1 MRMLAWEAPAGI
13 PNRDRSALPTMTFRT
28 EVSGP
33 SPAPI
38 FDLWFLER
46 FFERA
51 EKDPGR
57 FALAMDHSDRIEEYS
72 YGDVVETSGRL
83 AAALAA
89 GGVVP
94 GDRVGILMSNSP
106 QWVFVLMATLRMGAV
121 VVPLSTLLPASA
133 VRRLVDHAEC
143 RVVFTDEGNVAT
155 ATEAVGGDPVEIV
168 GCETPPEGVVSWDSF
183 IARGGDAEP
192 PSATPPDGTAVLIYT
207 SGTTGDPKGV
217 RISAKGISHDV
228 YGLIEMLELSPDHR
242 MLSVLPFSHVLPLV
256 ANGLGA
262 LASGCGVVFL
272 GQISPQGIVEAFKQH
287 HISFFVCVPQ
297 FFYAVHKQI
306 FGKVAAGPWFTQ
318 KVFAVLMGLSR
329 RMKKPELSRRLFAK
343 VHAGVG
349 PDLSLLIT
357 GGSRFEPK
365 IAEDFAALGYTMVQA
380 YGLTETSAA
389 ATMTPVSANALGT
402 VGRPLRGVR
411 IRIDRPNGD
420 GIGEVSIAGDI
431 LMQGYYKNPEAT
443 AGAIRDGWFHSGDL
457 GRLDADGNLTITGR
471 SNDVIVLASGKNIY
485 PDEIEEHYDKS
496 PFIKEICVMG
506 MPDASGPGDKLHA
519 VVVPDL
525 EEFRRRNQTAITEMI
540 KYELDNRSSDLA
552 SYQRVLSLSVRNE
565 PLPRTVTRKLKR
577 FELYEEEVQRLRT
590 GRVESSAEDDPSL
603 QEGVAAVVAR
613 VIHEAKPDLGALAPD
628 MNLEFDL
635 GFDSLGRVEALATIE
650 GELELELPEE
660 QTSQVFTIGDL
671 VAVLEQASQGTG
683 RGTTSWAEKLAADGY
698 DEVAATFIKE
708 SRASLT
714 FFGFPAI
721 RMLGLLAKIPFHTKV
736 RGLEKLPD
744 RGPYLLCPNHVSYLD
759 PFLLCSV
766 LPFSVIRDIFIL
778 GYTDY
783 FEGAVMSR
791 LAASVNIVPVDPNAN
806 LTRAMRVAAVGLRK
820 QRILLVFPEG
830 ERSIDGRLTRFK
842 KGPAILSVELNAPI
856 VPVGMRGTF
865 EAWPRGGRLK
875 ANKVEIVIGD
885 PILPARFRDLQDPYG
900 EINRAA
906 KEAVARLVGQPV
918 EE

>member
-1 MRMLAWEAPAGI
+1 
-13 PNRDRSALPTMTFRT
+13 MTFRT

-38 FDLWFLER
+38 SDLWFLER

-57 FALAMDHSDRIEEYS
+57 FALAMDHSERIEEYS
-72 YGDVVETSGRL
+72 YGAVVETSGRL

-89 GGVVP
+89 GGIAP

-106 QWVFVLMATLRMGAV
+106 QWVFVLVATLRMGAV
-121 VVPLSTLLPASA
+121 VVPLSTLLPAAA
-133 VRRLVDHAEC
+133 VRLLADHAEC

-155 ATEAVGGDPVEIV
+155 AAEAVGGGSVEIV
-168 GCETPPEGVVSWDSF
+168 GSETPPEGVVSWDSF

-192 PSATPPDGTAVLIYT
+192 PSAASPDGTAVLIYT

-272 GQISPQGIVEAFKQH
+272 GQISPQRIVEAFKQH

-297 FFYAVHKQI
+297 FFYAVHKQV
-306 FGKVAAGPWFTQ
+306 FGKVAAGPWLTQ

-329 RMKKPELSRRLFAK
+329 KMKKPALSRRLFAK
-343 VHAGVG
+343 VHGGVG

-411 IRIDRPNGD
+411 IRIDQPNGD

-471 SNDVIVLASGKNIY
+471 SKDVIVLASGKNIY

-540 KYELDNRSSDLA
+540 KYELDNRSTDLA

-577 FELYEEEVQRLRT
+577 FELYEEEVQRLRE
-590 GRVESSAEDDPSL
+590 GRVDAPAEDDPVL
-603 QEGVAAVVAR
+603 RDGVAAVVAR

-635 GFDSLGRVEALATIE
+635 GFDSLGRVEAMATIE
-650 GELELELPEE
+650 AELELELPEE
-660 QTSQVFTIGDL
+660 KTSQVFTIGEL
-671 VAVLEQASQGTG
+671 VAVLEQAGQGTG

-698 DEVAATFIKE
+698 DDVAAAFIKE
-708 SRASLT
+708 SRTSLT

-721 RMLGLLAKIPFHTKV
+721 RILGLLAKIPFRTKV

-766 LPFSVIRDIFIL
+766 LPFRVIRDIFIL

-783 FEGAVMSR
+783 FEGAVLSR

-830 ERSIDGRLTRFK
+830 ERSMDGRLTRFK
-842 KGPAILSVELNAPI
+842 KGPAILSVELSAPI

-875 ANKVEIVIGD
+875 AHKVEIVIGD
-885 PILPARFRDLQDPYG
+885 PIPPARFRDLQDPYG
-900 EINRAA
+900 EINRVA
-906 KEAVARLVGQPV
+906 KEAVAKLVGQPV